1 VGQRH
6 GGAPADGQ
14 GAAIDGRNTAVEALG
29 IANENKGAA
38 VMVAGSVHR
47 LQVPIKIIDA
57 FD

>member
-6 GGAPADGQ
+6 GGASADGQ
-14 GAAIDGRNTAVEALG
+14 GAAIGSRNTAVEALS
-29 IANENKGAA
+29 IANENKGTV

-47 LQVPIKIIDA
+47 LQVPIKIVDT